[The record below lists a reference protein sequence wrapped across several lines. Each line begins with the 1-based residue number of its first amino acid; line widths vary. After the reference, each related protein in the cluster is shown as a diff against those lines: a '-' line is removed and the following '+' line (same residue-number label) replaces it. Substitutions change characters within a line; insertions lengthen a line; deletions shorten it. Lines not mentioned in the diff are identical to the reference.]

1 MSLNLENGGLFSSR
15 RLAFGVLVKP
25 SKKGAPIIQFETHTH
40 THTYLVYLKIQH
52 DFGASVE
59 KDAPRI
65 SVDWAKAA
73 D

>member
-40 THTYLVYLKIQH
+40 TPI
-52 DFGASVE
+52 
-59 KDAPRI
+59 
-65 SVDWAKAA
+65 
-73 D
+73 